1 MEDPKILRRYTD
13 IPALFYLLN
22 RKVITLLDPASWDD
36 TNDSY
41 YLALY
46 KQHKGLGSLLALC
59 FTQAGESYHHWRVF
73 AHGPGG
79 ICIDFDRD
87 ALMSLITGRPGIR
100 AESVKYLT
108 LEKIRTTPPSAKD
121 LPFVKRYGYAHEK
134 EFRIIHESPY
144 DGAASVDIAIPLSAI
159 VRITLSPWI
168 HTTLWIELKRMLKA
182 LPGCSGLEITHST
195 LIAND
200 EWKRLGE
207 AAAKSPSGTPAA

>member
-1 MEDPKILRRYTD
+1 MDDPEILRRYTD

-22 RKVITLLDPASWDD
+22 RKVITLLDPVSWED

-46 KQHKGLGSLLALC
+46 KQHKRLGSLLALC
-59 FTQAGESYHHWRVF
+59 FTQAGESYHHWRAF

-79 ICIDFDRD
+79 ICIEFKRD
-87 ALMSLITGRPGIR
+87 ALMTIFTGRSDTR

-108 LEKIRTTPPSAKD
+108 LEEIRSIPPTAEQ
-121 LPFVKRYGYAHEK
+121 LPFVKRYGYAHEN

-144 DGAASVDIAIPLSAI
+144 DGAASMDVPIPLSAI
-159 VRITLSPWI
+159 VQVVLSPWI
-168 HTTLWIELKRMLKA
+168 PTTLWIELRKMLNA
-182 LPGCSGLEITHST
+182 LPGCSKLQIRHST

-207 AAAKSPSGTPAA
+207 KAAQSSSGTPAA